1 MKLLELTKASL
12 SFNIDETRQ
21 VPVLDIK
28 KEDLFSIMEKVYND
42 KNYYDIS
49 MSQNVLSQVKN
60 PVERDVA
67 NQILSKIKEFTNQV
81 DWLKSQLND
90 KYPKIDF

>member
-81 DWLKSQLND
+81 DGLKSQLND

>member
-28 KEDLFSIMEKVYND
+28 KEDLFSIMEKVYSD

-81 DWLKSQLND
+81 DGLKSQLND